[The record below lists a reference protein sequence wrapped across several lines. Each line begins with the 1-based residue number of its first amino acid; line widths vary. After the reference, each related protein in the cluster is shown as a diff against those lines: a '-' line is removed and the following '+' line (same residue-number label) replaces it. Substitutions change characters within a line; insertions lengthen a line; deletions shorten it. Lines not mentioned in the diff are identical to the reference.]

1 MSSTPARLPPGPP
14 PGSLTDHIARTLRL
28 ALPVMLSRAGVLL
41 LAVVDT
47 AMTGRAGADQLAYY
61 GIAMAPQIFV
71 LLIGIGLLLG
81 TVVLTAQ
88 AEGAD
93 RSEDCGSIW
102 RVALIQA
109 AIYGLIQMGLMYG
122 GEAFLLAT
130 GQAVDLA
137 EGGGRVM
144 VMLGWSL
151 PAMLLFL
158 ATTLFLEGIG
168 RPHAGVV
175 IMLLANLLNAFLNW
189 LFIYGHWGFP
199 AMGAEGAALA
209 TSLVRWFMFFTILVY
224 VLLRV
229 DRVRYG
235 LSGPLRDALRLSRIL
250 QRIGY
255 PMAITQGLE
264 SGAFSTMTLFAGLI
278 GSVQVAAY
286 QITMTM
292 IALVFMCAQG
302 FTTAAS
308 IRVGN
313 AVGRGDQTGIRTA
326 GWTAAG
332 LMILVLSCFAVL
344 FHSFPET
351 IVAVYTNDPA
361 VTEVAVAALLV
372 TALVLIP
379 DGLQAVLNGALRGAA
394 DVWPTTGLF
403 LIAFW
408 GVMIPAGYLLGVH
421 WEGGA
426 PGLVRAIL
434 LGTTTAS
441 LLLIVRFHIVSGRVI
456 ERLA

>member
-1 MSSTPARLPPGPP
+1 MTPSPVSPSAGPP
-14 PGSLTDHIARTLRL
+14 PGNLYEHIVRTLRL

-88 AEGAD
+88 AEGAG
-93 RSEDCGSIW
+93 RPEDCGSIW

-109 AIYGLIQMGLMYG
+109 LIYGLIQMALMYG
-122 GEAFLLAT
+122 GEWFLLAT
-130 GQAVDLA
+130 GQSADLA
-137 EGGGRVM
+137 AGGGRVM
-144 VMLGWSL
+144 VVLGWSL
-151 PAMLLFL
+151 SAMLLFL

-168 RPHAGVV
+168 RPQAGVV
-175 IMLLANLLNAFLNW
+175 IMLLANFLNGFLNW
-189 LFIYGHWGFP
+189 LLIYGHWGLP

-209 TSLVRWFMFFTILVY
+209 TSLVRWFMFLVILAY
-224 VLLRV
+224 VLLRI

-235 LSGPLRDALRLSRIL
+235 IAGPLRDARRLSRIM

-264 SGAFSTMTLFAGLI
+264 SGAFSTMILFAGLL
-278 GSVQVAAY
+278 GTAQVAAY
-286 QITMTM
+286 QIVMTM

-313 AVGRGDQTGIRTA
+313 AVGRADHAGIRVA
-326 GWTAAG
+326 GWVAVG
-332 LMILVLSCFAVL
+332 LVIIVL
-344 FHSFPET
+344 FCFSVLFYLYPAALVAIYTDDPE
-351 IVAVYTNDPA
+351 
-361 VTEVAVAALLV
+361 VTRLAVAALLV
-372 TALVLIP
+372 TALVLVP

-394 DVWPTTGLF
+394 DVWPATGLF

-408 GVMIPAGYLLGVH
+408 MVMIPAGYLLGVR

-426 PGLVRAIL
+426 PGLVQAIL
-434 LGTTTAS
+434 LGTVTAS
-441 LLLIVRFHIVSGRVI
+441 AMLIVRFQIVSGRVI
-456 ERLA
+456 SRL